1 MTTGVLSW
9 PNMRQAIMLNTGF
22 FETSQYSLDAQMRI
36 IGGNWDGA
44 GMSVGNLQYNYAFG
58 DRLSELWLHLL
69 NNHDSVVRSV
79 FGADTVRYDE
89 FRTVHTTYSNADKIS
104 WANTITDWSSPNDG
118 HRIVDPWKTILGN
131 LLVTPE
137 CYAKYYEMMDAY
149 YIPNALEIFKQLN
162 CTSRGAL
169 ASLFDL
175 SVNRGRYY
183 PCNTIVWEFENVDAR
198 TDLTAAQKEAEK
210 IRLINNRGNDT
221 TNGIT
226 ATTWLERRRCM
237 AEMGEG
243 EGADYYGA
251 VYDPETQFDINLE
264 PAIPE
269 KLAGFGADV
278 KLGILETKNL
288 YFGSTPVKSIYLGAN
303 LVGSA
308 TITPYRPATVPN
320 TQFRT
325 NPNSY
330 LGFESGGTATINE
343 GQKVWVDVQNFVAC
357 KTYYTTDGTT
367 PTTASTRY
375 TDGIT
380 FNTAGTFT
388 LKALT
393 VSLAGVAEAVKT
405 CTITVNNIPNTTV
418 SPTATVQNTIPF
430 TVTLTTDEAGA
441 TIKYKLGTGAT
452 EYTYTGPFSVN
463 QNSTGVASTQ
473 IKVTY
478 WAVGANG
485 TEVAKTIT
493 YDTSGSTPAAPV
505 VTATA
510 GAGQVALSWPAT
522 ANTTSYTVYR
532 STTAG
537 TLGTAI
543 SQYQAGTSYT
553 ATGLTGGTTYY
564 FTVQAGNYGR
574 ATNSAQVSAT
584 PTAGPTG
591 WRYVRYIGHGDQT
604 GVTSRLVEIQA
615 LEGATNR
622 LLNKTP
628 MAGYQ
633 APNSGT
639 IGVATDGAKVQSPGY
654 PLWWSGEGIPTLVYD
669 MGAVYPIDTIN
680 VTGFSTVADP
690 RQTQFKIHVS
700 KDNTTWTQVADYSAN
715 TTNQPEAGFNF
726 TVPAG

>member
-1 MTTGVLSW
+1 
-9 PNMRQAIMLNTGF
+9 MRQAIMLNTGF
-22 FETSQYSLDAQMRI
+22 FETNLYVLDDQMKI
-36 IGGNWDGA
+36 IAGNWDGA
-44 GMSVGNLQYNYAFG
+44 GMSAGNLQYNYAYG
-58 DRLSELWLHLL
+58 DRLTELFAHLL
-69 NNHDSVVRSV
+69 NNHDTVVRGV
-79 FGADTVRYDE
+79 FGADTTRYDE
-89 FRTVHTTYSNADKIS
+89 FRTVHLTYSNADKIS
-104 WANTITDWSSPNDG
+104 WANTITDWTAGIDG
-118 HRIVDPWKTILGN
+118 HRIVEPWKGILGN

-137 CYAKYYEMMDAY
+137 CYAKYYDMMDAY
-149 YIPNALEIFKQLN
+149 YIPNALELFKQLN
-162 CTSRGAL
+162 CTSRAAL

-198 TDLTAAQKEAEK
+198 TDLDAAGKEAEK
-210 IRLINNRGNDT
+210 IRLINTRGNDT
-221 TNGIT
+221 TNAIT
-226 ATTWLERRRCM
+226 ATTWVERRTNQ
-237 AEMGEG
+237 ANQGG
-243 EGADYYGA
+243 TYFGSL
-251 VYDPETQFDINLE
+251 YDPEVQFDVNQE

-278 KLGILETKNL
+278 KLGAVETKNL
-288 YFGSTPVKSIYLGAN
+288 YFGSTPVKSIYLGAT
-303 LVGSA
+303 LVGNA
-308 TITPYRPATVPN
+308 QIQPYLPATVPN

-343 GQKVWVDVQNFVAC
+343 GAKVWIDVQNYVAA

-375 TDGIT
+375 TDGIA

-405 CTITVNNIPNTTV
+405 CTITVNNVPLTTV

-463 QNSTGVASTQ
+463 QNSTGVNSTQ

-478 WAVGANG
+478 WAIGANG
-485 TEVAKTIT
+485 TEVQKSIT
-493 YDTSGSTPAAPV
+493 YDTSGAVPAAPV

-522 ANTTSYTVYR
+522 ANTTSYTIYR

-537 TLGTAI
+537 TLGSIVTGT
-543 SQYQAGTSYT
+543 QYMTGTSYT
-553 ATGLTGGTTYY
+553 NTGLTGGTTYY
-564 FTVQAGNYGR
+564 YTVQAGNYGR
-574 ATNSAQVSAT
+574 STNSAQVSAT

-591 WRYVRYIGHGDQT
+591 WRYVRYKGHGDQT

-628 MAGYQ
+628 LAGYET
-633 APNSGT
+633 PNGGT
-639 IGVATDGAKVQSPGY
+639 IGIATNGEKVHAAGY
-654 PLWWSGEGIPTLVYD
+654 PLWWTAEGVPTLVYD

-680 VTGFSTVADP
+680 VTGYSPVADP
-690 RQTQFKIHVS
+690 RTTQFIISVS
-700 KDNTTWTQVADYSAN
+700 KDNTTWTQVIDYTAN
-715 TTNQPEAGFNF
+715 ATNQPEAGFNF